1 MSYIKGDSL
10 KRTYRTRIPLQ
21 NATGLLIRS
30 SENVLTTNEVSTR
43 KLWYELIAPRSYM
56 VKRICETPYLLKPA
70 LHIEGSGY
78 VHFNPN
84 PSNAGYN
91 ARENA

>member
-1 MSYIKGDSL
+1 MSHIKGDSL

-30 SENVLTTNEVSTR
+30 SENVLKTNEVSTR

-56 VKRICETPYLLKPA
+56 VKRT
-70 LHIEGSGY
+70 Y
-78 VHFNPN
+78 VTLFADTCLTH
-84 PSNAGYN
+84 
-91 ARENA
+91 